1 MPGFLPIRLQNFLH
15 RWQPGLRT
23 LQIIS
28 ELNAAPCLVQGAV
41 LLSMQKERL
50 EYMLIHKMRLD
61 DNMAV
66 LDINS
71 GCIHLVDE
79 VTYEVLPYLEEG
91 MEAAAIAEKLG
102 DRFKK
107 EDVETSVTECKKL
120 QEQGML
126 FTKDIYE
133 NIIDEFTKNRQT
145 VVKALCLHIA
155 HDCNL
160 ACRYCFAEEGEYHGR
175 RALMSFEVG
184 KKALDFLVANSGS
197 RKNLEV
203 DFFGG
208 EPTMN
213 WEVVKQR
220 VEYGRSIEE
229 ANNKKFRFTLRTN
242 GILLNDEILEFA
254 NKEMSNIVLSIDGRK
269 EINDLMRPTRNGHG
283 SSYDIIMPKFKKVA
297 ESRNQMNY
305 YVRGTFTHNNLDFS
319 KDVLHLADE
328 GFEQISVEPVVA
340 QPTDSYAIREEDI
353 PYLCEQYDMLAK
365 ELVKRKKAGN
375 GFNFFHFMI
384 DLNGGPCVAKRLSG
398 CGSGC
403 EYLAVTP
410 WGDFYPCHQF
420 VGNEKFLMGNVDEGI
435 TRTDIREE
443 FKNSNVYSKEKCKKC
458 FAKFYCSGGCAA
470 NSYNFHGNIND
481 AYDIGC
487 ELQRKRIECAI
498 MIKAALAED

>member
-1 MPGFLPIRLQNFLH
+1 M
-15 RWQPGLRT
+15 
-23 LQIIS
+23 
-28 ELNAAPCLVQGAV
+28 
-41 LLSMQKERL
+41 
-50 EYMLIHKMRLD
+50 IHKFKAKDVNILLD
-61 DNMAV
+61 V
-66 LDINS
+66 NS
-71 GCIHLVDE
+71 GGVHVIDDI
-79 VTYEVLPYLEEG
+79 TYDMLDYVEPPFDAECPKDVKAKLSDRYSAEDIEETYK
-91 MEAAAIAEKLG
+91 EIVELYNEKLLFSDDVYG
-102 DRFKK
+102 DFAETK
-107 EDVETSVTECKKL
+107 VESP
-120 QEQGML
+120 
-126 FTKDIYE
+126 I
-133 NIIDEFTKNRQT
+133 
-145 VVKALCLHIA
+145 KAMCLHIA

-160 ACRYCFAEEGEYHGR
+160 ACKYCFAEEGEYHGR
-175 RALMSFEVG
+175 RALMSYEVG

-213 WEVVKQR
+213 FEVVKQL

-229 ANNKKFRFTLRTN
+229 ANNKKFRFTLTTN
-242 GILLNDEILEFA
+242 GILLNDEILDFA

-269 EINDLMRPTRNGHG
+269 EINDLMRPTRNNHG

-319 KDVLHLADE
+319 EDVLHLADE

-353 PYLCEQYDMLAK
+353 PFLCEQYDILAK
-365 ELVKRKKAGN
+365 EIIKRKKAGK

-384 DLNGGPCVAKRLSG
+384 DINGGPCVAKRLSG

-420 VGNEKFLMGNVDEGI
+420 VGNEDFLMGNVDDGI
-435 TRTDIREE
+435 VRPDIRDM
-443 FKNSNVYSKEKCKKC
+443 FKNSNVYSKEKCKNC

-481 AYDIGC
+481 AYDVGC
-487 ELQRKRIECAI
+487 ELQKKRIECAI
-498 MIKAALAED
+498 MIRAAMAEEE